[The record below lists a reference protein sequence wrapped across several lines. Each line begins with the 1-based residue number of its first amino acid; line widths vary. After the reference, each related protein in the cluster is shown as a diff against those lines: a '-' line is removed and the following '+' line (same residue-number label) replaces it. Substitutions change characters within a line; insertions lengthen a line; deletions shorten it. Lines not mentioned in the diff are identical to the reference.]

1 MTGSGK
7 IQCIIVDDEPAAH
20 YVLANYIKQNESL
33 ELAYQAYNGIE
44 ALAYLENHAPGLM
57 FLDIDMPEI
66 TGLEMLKKLA
76 KPPRTILTTAYSE
89 FALESYEYG
98 VIDYLLKPIFY
109 PRFLKSINR
118 FMELSAPIAQQKQ
131 EEAVPDVIHVKV
143 DSDTYPIEVKTILYA
158 QSYGNYV
165 KIFTQRRNYLATT
178 TTNDLEKLLPSALFM
193 RAHKSYIIA
202 LDKVDEVHKDNV
214 VIKKTP
220 IPIGITYRREL
231 AEKLSSMK
239 R

>member
-1 MTGSGK
+1 MTAAEK
-7 IQCIIVDDEPAAH
+7 IACIIVDDEPAAH
-20 YVLANYIKQNESL
+20 YVLANYIQQNPKL
-33 ELAYQAYNGIE
+33 ELVYQAYNGIE
-44 ALAYLENHAPGLM
+44 ALAYLEKHTPGLM

-66 TGLEMLKKLA
+66 TGIDMLKKLA

-98 VIDYLLKPIFY
+98 VIDYLLKPIYY
-109 PRFLKSINR
+109 PRFVKSVNR
-118 FMELSAPIAQQKQ
+118 YMELAAPVAEDKETEIP
-131 EEAVPDVIHVKV
+131 EVIHVKV
-143 DSDTYPIEVKTILYA
+143 DSDTYPIEVKGILYA

-165 KIFTQRRNYLATT
+165 KIFTQRRNYLATI
-178 TTNDLEKLLPSALFM
+178 TTNDLERMLPSQLFM

-231 AEKLSSMK
+231 AEKLNAM
-239 R
+239 RR